1 MDLLQVV
8 AAALIAAGSVLVLG
22 IVWMADVEPEAPHA
36 DPVALKPVEDVSEW
50 REAA

>member
-22 IVWMADVEPEAPHA
+22 IVWMADTEVDMPQP
-36 DPVALKPVEDVSEW
+36 DPVALTPVEDLSEW
-50 REAA
+50 RKAA